1 MAFEHV
7 SVRVERPVGRLTL
20 SRPERRNAL
29 SLDAMIEVEKA
40 LEELSGTD
48 GVDVIVI
55 DAAGPAF
62 SAGHDIGEMQHR
74 DAAFYDLLFGQCTR
88 MMQTVRRLPQPVVAQ
103 VHGIATAAG
112 CQLVASCDLV
122 VAEEG
127 TRFATP
133 GVRIGLFCS
142 TPLVPISRAIG
153 QKRAME
159 MLLTG
164 EPISVETAH
173 AWGLV
178 NRVAPTGELTATVAE
193 LVGEITRWNAKVIG
207 IGKDAYYRQEGLD
220 EATAY
225 EVTQPIMAANAS
237 SAEAQE
243 GFAAFAEKRP
253 PNWERTA
260 DENLVPP
267 S

>member
-1 MAFEHV
+1 MAFDHLKTHV
-7 SVRVERPVGRLTL
+7 ELPVGRLTL

-29 SLDAMIEVEKA
+29 SLDAMIEVESA
-40 LEELSGTD
+40 LLELSHHD
-48 GVDVIVI
+48 GVEVIVI
-55 DAAGPAF
+55 AAEGPAF
-62 SAGHDIGEMQHR
+62 SAGHDIGEMR
-74 DAAFYDLLFGQCTR
+74 DREPEFYDRLFGQCTR
-88 MMQTVRRLPQPVVAQ
+88 MMRTVRRIPQPVIAQ
-103 VHGIATAAG
+103 VHGVATAAG

-164 EPISVETAH
+164 EPISVETAQD
-173 AWGLV
+173 WGLV
-178 NRVAPTGELTATVAE
+178 NRIAAPGELVSTVDR
-193 LVGEITRWNAKVIG
+193 LIGEITRWDAKVIG
-207 IGKDAYYRQEGLD
+207 IGKDAYYRQEGLE
-220 EATAY
+220 EAAAY

-237 SAEAQE
+237 SDEAQE
-243 GFAAFAEKRP
+243 GFAAFLEKRP
-253 PNWERTA
+253 PRWAGAEG
-260 DENLVPP
+260 
-267 S
+267 

>member
-1 MAFEHV
+1 MAFDHV
-7 SVRVERPVGRLTL
+7 KASVEPPVGRLTL
-20 SRPERRNAL
+20 SRPDRRNAL
-29 SLDAMIEVEKA
+29 SLDAMVEVEAA

-48 GVDVIVI
+48 GVQVIVI
-55 DAAGPAF
+55 DAEGPAF
-62 SAGHDIGEMQHR
+62 SAGHDIGEMR
-74 DAAFYDLLFGQCTR
+74 DREPAFYDRLFGQCTR
-88 MMQTVRRLPQPVVAQ
+88 MMRSIRRLPQPVIAQ

-122 VAEEG
+122 VAETG

-142 TPLVPISRAIG
+142 TPLVPISRAVG

-164 EPISVETAH
+164 EPISVETAYD
-173 AWGLV
+173 WGLV
-178 NRVAPTGELTATVAE
+178 NRIAASGELAAE
-193 LVGEITRWNAKVIG
+193 VDRLVGQITRWDSTVIG
-207 IGKDAYYRQEGLD
+207 IGKGAFYRQEGLD
-220 EATAY
+220 EVAAY

-237 SAEAQE
+237 SQEAQE
-243 GFAAFAEKRP
+243 GFAAFLEKRP
-253 PNWERTA
+253 PRWARA
-260 DENLVPP
+260 G

>member
-1 MAFEHV
+1 MAFDHLRA
-7 SVRVERPVGRLTL
+7 SVEPPVGRLTL
-20 SRPERRNAL
+20 NRPERRNAL
-29 SLDAMIEVEKA
+29 SLDAMLEVETA
-40 LEELSGTD
+40 LEQLSATA

-62 SAGHDIGEMQHR
+62 SAGHDIGEMR
-74 DAAFYDLLFGQCTR
+74 DREPEFYDRLFGQCTR
-88 MMQTVRRLPQPVVAQ
+88 MMRTIRRIPQPVIAE

-142 TPLVPISRAIG
+142 TPLVPISRTIG

-164 EPISVETAH
+164 EPISVETAQE
-173 AWGLV
+173 WGLV
-178 NRVAPTGELTATVAE
+178 NRVARPGQLRAE
-193 LVGEITRWNAKVIG
+193 VDRLVDQITRWNPKVIG
-207 IGKDAYYRQEGLD
+207 IGKGAYYRQEGLD
-220 EATAY
+220 EAAAY
-225 EVTQPIMAANAS
+225 EVTQPIMATNAAS
-237 SAEAQE
+237 DEAQE
-243 GFAAFAEKRP
+243 GFAAFLEKRP
-253 PNWERTA
+253 PRWARG
-260 DENLVPP
+260 DG
-267 S
+267 

>member
-1 MAFEHV
+1 MAFDHLKT
-7 SVRVERPVGRLTL
+7 RVEPPVGRLTL

-29 SLDAMIEVEKA
+29 SLEAMIEVESA
-40 LEELSGTD
+40 LHELSECD

-55 DAAGPAF
+55 DAEGPAF
-62 SAGHDIGEMQHR
+62 SAGHDIGEMHGR
-74 DAAFYDLLFGQCTR
+74 SPAFYDQLFGQCTR
-88 MMQTVRRLPQPVVAQ
+88 MMRAVRRIPQPVIAAVR
-103 VHGIATAAG
+103 GIATAAG

-164 EPISVETAH
+164 EPITVETAH
-173 AWGLV
+173 DWGLV
-178 NRVAPTGELTATVAE
+178 NRVAPSGELASTVDR
-193 LVGEITRWNAKVIG
+193 LVDEITRWDATVIG

-220 EATAY
+220 EVAAY

-237 SAEAQE
+237 SDEAQE
-243 GFAAFAEKRP
+243 GFAAFLEKRP
-253 PNWERTA
+253 PKWERA
-260 DENLVPP
+260 GG
-267 S
+267 

>member
-1 MAFEHV
+1 M
-7 SVRVERPVGRLTL
+7 RTI
-20 SRPERRNAL
+20 RR
-29 SLDAMIEVEKA
+29 I
-40 LEELSGTD
+40 
-48 GVDVIVI
+48 
-55 DAAGPAF
+55 
-62 SAGHDIGEMQHR
+62 
-74 DAAFYDLLFGQCTR
+74 
-88 MMQTVRRLPQPVVAQ
+88 PQPVIAQ
-103 VHGIATAAG
+103 VRGIATAAG

-142 TPLVPISRAIG
+142 TPLVPLSRAIG

-173 AWGLV
+173 EWGLV
-178 NRVAPTGELTATVAE
+178 NRVAAHGELAETVDR
-193 LVGEITRWNAKVIG
+193 LVTEITRWNAQVIG

-220 EATAY
+220 EVAAY

-237 SAEAQE
+237 SDEAQE
-243 GFAAFAEKRP
+243 GFAAFLEKRP
-253 PNWERTA
+253 PSWGRSRDGT
-260 DENLVPP
+260 
-267 S
+267 